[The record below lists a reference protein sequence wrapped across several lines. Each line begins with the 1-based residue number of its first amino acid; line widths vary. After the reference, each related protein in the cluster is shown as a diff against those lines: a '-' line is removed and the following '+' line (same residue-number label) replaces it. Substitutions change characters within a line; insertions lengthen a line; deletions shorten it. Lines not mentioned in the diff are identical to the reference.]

1 MHMPMMQYARTPRE
15 SMNLRMGLYACLWA
29 SLLIA
34 PALRGSEVES
44 DEARRAAFE
53 KWIETKRMISEE
65 KTDWRTGKQILEDR
79 IQLVRR
85 EIDGLREKAGQ
96 ATNDIAEAT
105 KGLAELQ
112 KQNEDLKT
120 NAAALAD
127 TVGQMEARV
136 QNLLVRTPDPVR
148 EKVKPLSARIPKN
161 AADTNV
167 SLAERFQ
174 GVLGIVNECAKA
186 NGEITVATEIRT
198 LSDGRSAEVKTVYLG
213 LAQAF
218 FVSAK
223 GEAGIGRPGD
233 QGWQW
238 DAANNLAPTITDV
251 IQIMQNKASARF
263 VPLPVRIH

>member
-1 MHMPMMQYARTPRE
+1 
-15 SMNLRMGLYACLWA
+15 MNLRGT
-29 SLLIA
+29 LIA
-34 PALRGSEVES
+34 GLIAGAALAPTLRAADAEL
-44 DEARRAAFE
+44 DETRRAAFE
-53 KWIETKRMISEE
+53 KWIETKRMVSEE
-65 KTDWRTGKQILEDR
+65 RADWRTGRQILEDR

-85 EIDGLREKAGQ
+85 EVDGLREKAGQ
-96 ATNDIAEAT
+96 ATNDIAAAT
-105 KGLAELQ
+105 KDLVELQ
-112 KQNEDLKT
+112 KQNDDLKT
-120 NAAALAD
+120 NAASLAD
-127 TVGQMEARV
+127 TVAQMEARV
-136 QNLLVRTPDPVR
+136 QTLLVRTPDPVR

-161 AADTNV
+161 AADTKV

-213 LAQAF
+213 LAQAY

-223 GEAGIGRPGD
+223 GEAGIGRPGE

-238 DAANNLAPTITDV
+238 ESANDLAPTITDV

-263 VPLPVRIH
+263 VSLPIRIR